1 MKTRYRAE
9 RVKTTRNF
17 LVVYVRVEAGLTV
30 RWIAV
35 QVPWG
40 MVADH
45 HREIVESLESIYTKQ
60 LEADADVQYLPLE
73 KWE

>member
-1 MKTRYRAE
+1 MKTRYKAE
-9 RVKTTRNF
+9 RVKTTKNF
-17 LVVYVRVEAGLTV
+17 LVVYVRVDAGLTV
-30 RWIAV
+30 RWVAV
-35 QVPWG
+35 QVPWS

-45 HREIVESLESIYTKQ
+45 HQAIVESLEHIYVKQ

>member
-1 MKTRYRAE
+1 MKVRYKAE
-9 RVKTTRNF
+9 RIKVTKNF
-17 LVVYVRVEAGLTV
+17 LVVYVRVDVGHTV
-30 RWIAV
+30 RWTAI
-35 QVPWG
+35 QVPWT

-45 HREIVESLESIYTKQ
+45 HQGIVESLERIYVAQ